1 MASGWIKL
9 HRQIQ
14 DCWIWDNSEPFSR
27 GQAWIDLL
35 MLANHEDHKTMFDGQ
50 LITVPKGSRI
60 TSIRKLAERW
70 GWGRDKTMK
79 FLNTLQADKMIE
91 KTADTRKTVITIV
104 NYGKYQSNED
114 EQRTPS
120 GHSAD
125 TERTLN
131 GHSADTEPTQTRI
144 IKNDKNYKNEKNEKN
159 IDIEYSDTSYP
170 HTLAESHPDDAPPR
184 KKKGGKKKTKV
195 DVVEEEAP
203 VELIPLNDGSGWR
216 PTLKEYDEYKRLYPS
231 VDIDQEF
238 RSMRGWCLSNPKNK
252 KTQGGVKR
260 FVNSWLSKRQDRA
273 RRNSTGSG
281 SAYIDRIDDR
291 IDMVDRWV
299 ERMEKDDATGVFGT
313 G

>member
-9 HRQIQ
+9 YRQIQ

-50 LITVPKGSRI
+50 LVTVPKGSRI

-144 IKNDKNYKNEKNEKN
+144 IKNDKKEKNEKN
-159 IDIEYSDTSYP
+159 IDIEYSDTTYP
-170 HTLAESHPDDAPPR
+170 HTLAESHLDDATPLN
-184 KKKGGKKKTKV
+184 
-195 DVVEEEAP
+195 EEEAP
-203 VELIPLNDGSGWR
+203 VELIPLSDNSGWR
-216 PTLKEYDEYKRLYPS
+216 PTMSEYEEFERLYPD
-231 VDIDQEF
+231 VDLEQEF
-238 RSMRGWCLSNPKNK
+238 RKMRGWCLSNTR
-252 KTQGGVKR
+252 KTRKGIKR
-260 FVNSWLSKRQDRA
+260 FVNNWLSRAQDRTSK
-273 RRNSTGSG
+273 NTTGSR
-281 SAYIDRIDDR
+281 SSPYMDAIRDRVSI
-291 IDMVDRWV
+291 VDTW
-299 ERMEKDDATGVFGT
+299 E
-313 G
+313 